1 MARFA
6 HDRPRAR
13 LILGSVAGLGAGVGY
28 GAALALARLTY
39 DYGVTP
45 PILVLVRYVLLG
57 LGLGLW
63 LVLTRR
69 LRRPPLRR
77 LAAMLL
83 IGGLSYLVTF
93 ANLSA
98 ILYIPVSLTTIIFYV
113 HPALVVVA
121 SAVLARSGRNGVEL
135 AAVGGAFCGL
145 FVALQVSFASLHPLG
160 LALATLSAFS
170 AASIYV
176 LGNRLLRETDFVELT
191 FYMALGAT
199 VISAFAMWPEGSW
212 TMPNAAAGVLLMALV
227 TLLFVVA
234 ITSMFLA
241 IELIGPAPAS
251 MLTNVEPLT
260 AIAVAVAVLG
270 EALPLEVAFGAALV
284 IAAIL
289 LMQASRARPP
299 PPSPARRRAGS
310 RRGWRTG

>member
-1 MARFA
+1 M
-6 HDRPRAR
+6 
-13 LILGSVAGLGAGVGY
+13 AGLGAGVGY
-28 GAALALARLTY
+28 GAALALSRLTY
-39 DYGVTP
+39 DYGITP
-45 PILVLVRYVLLG
+45 PILVLMRYVVLST
-57 LGLGLW
+57 GLGLW
-63 LVLTRR
+63 LVATRR
-69 LRRPPLRR
+69 LRRPPLRL

-98 ILYIPVSLTTIIFYV
+98 ILYIPVSLTTIIFYL

-121 SAVLARSGRNGVEL
+121 SAVLARGGMNGVEL

-160 LALATLSAFS
+160 LGLAVLSAFS

-176 LGNRLLRETDFVELT
+176 LSSRLFRETDFVELT
-191 FYMALGAT
+191 FYMAISAT
-199 VISAFAMWPEGSW
+199 VISAFAMLPEGGW
-212 TMPNAAAGVLLMALV
+212 TMPNAPVGAFLMVLV
-227 TLLFVVA
+227 TVLFIIA
-234 ITSMFLA
+234 IISMFLA

-260 AIAVAVAVLG
+260 AIAVAVMVLG
-270 EALPLEVAFGAALV
+270 ERLPPVVAFGAVLV
-284 IAAIL
+284 VSAIL

-299 PPSPARRRAGS
+299 APSPVS
-310 RRGWRTG
+310 RRSRRPWGRR

>member
-1 MARFA
+1 MARLVR
-6 HDRPRAR
+6 DQPRAR
-13 LILGSVAGLGAGVGY
+13 LILGTVAGLGAGVGY

-45 PILVLVRYVLLG
+45 PVLVLVRYVMLSLG
-57 LGLGLW
+57 LGVW
-63 LVLTRR
+63 LVATRR

-83 IGGLSYLVTF
+83 IGALSYLVTF

-98 ILYIPVSLTTIIFYV
+98 ILYIPVSLTTIIFYI
-113 HPALVVVA
+113 HPALVVAA
-121 SAVLARSGRNGVEL
+121 SALLARSGMDGVET

-170 AASIYV
+170 AAAIYV

-199 VISAFAMWPEGSW
+199 VISALGMLPGGGW
-212 TMPNAAAGVLLMALV
+212 TMPNAAAGAFLMALV
-227 TLLFVVA
+227 TLLFIVA

-260 AIAVAVAVLG
+260 AIALAVAVLG
-270 EALPLEVAFGAALV
+270 EPLPLVVAFGAALV
-284 IAAIL
+284 VAAIL
-289 LMQASRARPP
+289 LMQASRARP
-299 PPSPARRRAGS
+299 RIRTS
-310 RRGWRTG
+310 RR

>member
-1 MARFA
+1 MARLVR
-6 HDRPRAR
+6 DRPRAR
-13 LILGSVAGLGAGVGY
+13 LILGTVAGLAAGVGY

-45 PILVLVRYVLLG
+45 PILVLVRYVVLGVG
-57 LGLGLW
+57 LGVW
-63 LVLTRR
+63 LVATRR

-113 HPALVVVA
+113 HPALVVAA
-121 SAVLARSGRNGVEL
+121 SALLARGGMDRVEMS
-135 AAVGGAFCGL
+135 AVGGAFCGL

-170 AASIYV
+170 AAAIYV

-199 VISAFAMWPEGSW
+199 IPSLLSMLPEGGW
-212 TMPNAAAGVLLMALV
+212 TMPNAATGVFLMALV
-227 TLLFVVA
+227 TLLFIVA

-270 EALPLEVAFGAALV
+270 EALPLTVAFGAALV

-289 LMQASRARPP
+289 LMQAARARPP
-299 PPSPARRRAGS
+299 PPAPARRRGA
-310 RRGWRTG
+310 RRRWGRR